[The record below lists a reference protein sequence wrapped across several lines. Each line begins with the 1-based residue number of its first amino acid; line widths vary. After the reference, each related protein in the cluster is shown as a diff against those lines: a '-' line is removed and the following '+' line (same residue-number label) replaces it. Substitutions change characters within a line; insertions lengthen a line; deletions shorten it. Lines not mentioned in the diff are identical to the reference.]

1 MQDLE
6 QYIKENKDLFHR
18 DRLPEGHKERFMK
31 KLQNASPGREKSNI
45 FNTVVRIILPVA
57 AVFVIAFI
65 IDNRSARIIDFLE
78 NRYTYTTNYALL
90 MADEERQVIE
100 LMKETDPFTGR
111 QLMMALENITFEAIP
126 LKDQLPAEL
135 SEKEKRQIMNN
146 YYKQKTEG
154 IQQIKDFLIQEQ
166 ILNN

>member
-1 MQDLE
+1 MQNLE
-6 QYIKENKDLFHR
+6 QFIKESREAFHTGE
-18 DRLPEGHKERFMK
+18 LPQGHKTRFSEKLRKASAERK
-31 KLQNASPGREKSNI
+31 RRHVL
-45 FNTVVRIILPVA
+45 NTMVRIILPVA

-78 NRYTYTTNYALL
+78 NRYTYKINYALL
-90 MADEERQVIE
+90 MADEERQVLE

-135 SEKEKRQIMNN
+135 PEKQKKEIMNE
-146 YYKQKTEG
+146 YYRQKTEG
-154 IQQIKDFLIQEQ
+154 IQQIKDYLIQEQ
-166 ILNN
+166 THNN